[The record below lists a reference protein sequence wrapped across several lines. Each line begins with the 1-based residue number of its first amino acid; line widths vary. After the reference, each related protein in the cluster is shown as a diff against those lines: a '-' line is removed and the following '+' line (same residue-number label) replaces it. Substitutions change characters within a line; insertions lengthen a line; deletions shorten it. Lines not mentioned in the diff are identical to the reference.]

1 MDSADL
7 PILFER
13 IFNSVPTALIIDKYI
28 TYTPSIVQLTSGQIV
43 CGSFWEEH
51 PKGLSLVQRLSKGW
65 SSFRNDRAFGLL
77 SEVLL
82 TCHPPGFTAFVKPY
96 ILITSGTYKS

>member
-13 IFNSVPTALIIDKYI
+13 IFNSCSKDALLIIDTNI
-28 TYTPSIVQLTSGQIV
+28 SPTPRQSVQLTSGQIV

-51 PKGLSLVQRLSKGW
+51 PKGLSLVQRLSNVGVA
-65 SSFRNDRAFGLL
+65 SGMTVLL
-77 SEVLL
+77 AYWSEVLL
-82 TCHPPGFTAFVKPY
+82 TWSSALALLP
-96 ILITSGTYKS
+96 S